1 MYLAAILEKNILVL
15 KNSGQLEKSV
25 VTHAALAP
33 TLTTATE
40 IFQIRA
46 HLNAQNTHFLATYF
60 FRMTLKKTKSALTSR
75 RVHSATRQ
83 NRERWRPENLV
94 GWSCRERH
102 PLDKFGTIR
111 PDTTWT

>member
-15 KNSGQLEKSV
+15 KKNSGQLEKSV
-25 VTHAALAP
+25 FTHAALEP

-60 FRMTLKKTKSALTSR
+60 FRMTLKKT
-75 RVHSATRQ
+75 
-83 NRERWRPENLV
+83 
-94 GWSCRERH
+94 
-102 PLDKFGTIR
+102 
-111 PDTTWT
+111 